1 MNDSSTEIDKSLQPA
16 REIYSISELNSE
28 AKALLEKRF
37 PLIWVEGEISN
48 LARPASGHI
57 YFSLKDESAQVRC
70 AMFKMR
76 NRLVNFQPKNGQ
88 QILARVRIS
97 LYEARGEFQLIV
109 EHMEE
114 TGDGALRRQ
123 FEQLKRQLYEEGL
136 FDEANK
142 QALPVLPTRLGVIT
156 SPSGAAI
163 RDILSVLKR
172 RFPGI
177 PVLIYPVPVQGT
189 EAPQAIVEALHN
201 AGKRKDCDLLILA
214 RGGGSLEDLWAF
226 NDETV
231 ARAINACPI
240 PIVTGIGH
248 EIDFTIAD
256 FVADQRAPTPSAAA
270 ELISPDRSE
279 WIETFSSWQKRL
291 LRAWQGYQQQQMQTV
306 AWLSKQLKHPGQRLQ
321 DHNQRLD
328 ELEQRLTQ
336 AQSTGTRHL
345 RSRLET
351 LQARLLGQS
360 PGQGLREIR
369 IKLDKLQHANRQ
381 AILNKLGRNKQQL
394 ASVSRALDTVS
405 PLATLGRGYAIVQT
419 RTGQVVRKASDVSV
433 NDSIKTRL
441 GSGHLDCRVEAIHKD

>member
-1 MNDSSTEIDKSLQPA
+1 MEIDTQSTPP

-28 AKALLEKRF
+28 ARVLLEKRF

-57 YFSLKDESAQVRC
+57 YFSLKDEAAQVRC

-88 QILARVRIS
+88 QVLARVRIS

-142 QALPVLPTRLGVIT
+142 QTLPALPTQIGIIT
-156 SPSGAAI
+156 SPTGAAV

-177 PVLIYPVPVQGT
+177 PVLIYPVPVQGA
-189 EAPQAIVEALHN
+189 EAPQAIVEALET
-201 AGKRKDCDLLILA
+201 AAERQDCDLLILA

-256 FVADQRAPTPSAAA
+256 FVADYRAPTPSAAA
-270 ELISPDRSE
+270 ETISPDRSE

-291 LRAWQGYQQQQMQTV
+291 LRAWQGYQQQHIQTLG
-306 AWLSKQLKHPGQRLQ
+306 WLSKQLIHPGQRLQ
-321 DHNQRLD
+321 EHTQRLD
-328 ELEQRLTQ
+328 DLEQRISQ
-336 AQSTGTRHL
+336 AQENRIHRL
-345 RSRLET
+345 RSRLDT

-360 PGQGLREIR
+360 PGQRLQQIR
-369 IKLDKLQHANRQ
+369 ISLDKLNHANQQ
-381 AILNKLGRNKQQL
+381 AMLNKLERSKQQL
-394 ASVSRALDTVS
+394 GSISRALDTVS
-405 PLATLGRGYAIVQT
+405 PLATLGRGYSIVQT
-419 RTGQVVRKASDVSV
+419 KVGNIVRKASDVSV
-433 NDSIKTRL
+433 NDSIKARL
-441 GSGHLDCRVEAIHKD
+441 GSGHLDCRVEAIHED